1 VVLQPGSPIR
11 AGGGAVAA
19 AAESCTTIAIAI
31 SATAAA
37 GNTTAA
43 EASAI
48 MDNLYTACS
57 YYTYSYYVVFLR
69 RQQDMRGW

>member
-1 VVLQPGSPIR
+1 
-11 AGGGAVAA
+11 VAA
-19 AAESCTTIAIAI
+19 AADSCNAIAI

-48 MDNLYTACS
+48 MDNLYTACT
-57 YYTYSYYVVFLR
+57 YYTYSYSYYVVFRR
-69 RQQDMRGW
+69 RQQDTRGW